1 MYLLADT
8 ATWIGV
14 GFAVG
19 AALVALVA
27 SAVLLVIVLRRPE
40 KNQPPALPEEAQ
52 APEAAELALV
62 EARVE
67 SERSR
72 RLSGIATT
80 IDLDA
85 VLERTLEAAVATDG
99 IDAAM
104 AVIRQSEEGP
114 LVATFGMTSEEAAR
128 QPVSSSPSGSG
139 ARAVRISYRYDE
151 AGDPTA
157 EPGGQLI
164 RGGVAVPLR
173 EEQVGTVGTLAV
185 FWRKGERVP
194 EDDEIAE
201 LEALA
206 RTSAPAIRNA
216 QEFPRRA
223 SSRTWMRSPGSTM
236 GGCFYETLER
246 ECARA
251 HRYERGIA
259 LIILDIDDFKATND
273 RLGHLA
279 GDAVLA
285 AVAERLRDAVRQSDV
300 ACRVGGDEFAVIL
313 PESGARDADQL
324 YRRIQFAVGSGAS
337 RAGGAGA
344 AFRWHRGT
352 AAGRRLGVGVPA
364 GRRGALPCQGSRQ
377 GAGAAGGRAA
387 GPAMRSSR
395 VLADPRARSSDLE
408 AV

>member
-40 KNQPPALPEEAQ
+40 ENQPPALPEEAQ

-104 AVIRQSEEGP
+104 AVIRQSEEEP

-216 QEFPRRA
+216 QEFREARQLADVDALTGIHNRRY
-223 SSRTWMRSPGSTM
+223 
-236 GGCFYETLER
+236 FYETLER

-313 PESGARDADQL
+313 PESGARDAEQL

-337 RAGGAGA
+337 
-344 AFRWHRGT
+344 
-352 AAGRRLGVGVPA
+352 
-364 GRRGALPCQGSRQ
+364 
-377 GAGAAGGRAA
+377 
-387 GPAMRSSR
+387 GPAER
-395 VLADPRARSSDLE
+395 VRLSAGIAELRPDDDSVSVFQRADEALYRAKEAGKGQVLQAEGPPGGYALE
-408 AV
+408 PGSG

>member
-27 SAVLLVIVLRRPE
+27 SAVLLVIVLGRPE

-104 AVIRQSEEGP
+104 AVIRQSEEEP

-216 QEFPRRA
+216 QEFREARQLADVDALTGIHNRRY
-223 SSRTWMRSPGSTM
+223 
-236 GGCFYETLER
+236 FYETLER

-313 PESGARDADQL
+313 PESGARDAEQL

-337 RAGGAGA
+337 
-344 AFRWHRGT
+344 
-352 AAGRRLGVGVPA
+352 
-364 GRRGALPCQGSRQ
+364 
-377 GAGAAGGRAA
+377 
-387 GPAMRSSR
+387 GPAER
-395 VLADPRARSSDLE
+395 VRLSAGIAELRPDDDSVSVFQRADEALYRAKEAGKGQVLQAKGPPGGYALE
-408 AV
+408 PGSG